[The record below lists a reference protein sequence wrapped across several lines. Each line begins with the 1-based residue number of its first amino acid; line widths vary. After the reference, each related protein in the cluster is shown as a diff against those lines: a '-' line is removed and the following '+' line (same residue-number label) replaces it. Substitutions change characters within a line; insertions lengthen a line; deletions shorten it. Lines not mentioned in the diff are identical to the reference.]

1 MTKHTAGLKEVM
13 ATKTIQRGDE
23 RAGCGGI
30 FSGVGKAFMVQGQKA
45 RPQGHWSTPRQDWGL
60 PPGGGHS
67 RCKGPAGERAWL
79 AGVSS
84 EPLRSPFPFGTH
96 NCLIRA
102 LGCQASGDSPQEHWC
117 WEGLVGSASILTV
130 NRPLVLLRL
139 PMKNRAPRTDRV
151 AGKGMSA
158 ILKTLEG
165 GFRAMGEKTQAPLM
179 QRGQRAAPRGCI
191 SV

>member
-1 MTKHTAGLKEVM
+1 MWGHLLRVEQGLHGTRAQGKAPRSLECTMAGLG
-13 ATKTIQRGDE
+13 THT
-23 RAGCGGI
+23 
-30 FSGVGKAFMVQGQKA
+30 S
-45 RPQGHWSTPRQDWGL
+45 
-60 PPGGGHS
+60 GGGHS
-67 RCKGPAGERAWL
+67 RCKGPVGECAWL

-84 EPLRSPFPFGTH
+84 DPLCSPFPFGTH

-102 LGCQASGDSPQEHWC
+102 SGCQASGDSPQEHWC

-165 GFRAMGEKTQAPLM
+165 GFRAMGEQTRSPLM
-179 QRGQRAAPRGCI
+179 QKGQRAAP
-191 SV
+191 